1 MCKSHI
7 IEEIYEKCEVDSG
20 NSSGSG
26 NSSCDEIDV
35 ESIDSDR
42 KFENSRNF
50 EKSRDSNPIGS
61 TGSTSDGDSIHSSST
76 ENRSENRLDPVRSS
90 PSHSFSISNLLKDER
105 SYQATQ
111 ASSIFQAAHS
121 LGNPFGTPSFFQHH
135 GIWNPIIFSPSFVRI
150 SI

>member
-1 MCKSHI
+1 MCKSHM

-42 KFENSRNF
+42 KFEKF
-50 EKSRDSNPIGS
+50 EKSRDSNPGTNS
-61 TGSTSDGDSIHSSST
+61 TGSTSDGDSLTS
-76 ENRSENRLDPVRSS
+76 ENRGSENRLDPVRSS

-105 SYQATQ
+105 SYQATP
-111 ASSIFQAAHS
+111 SSIFQAAHQAA
-121 LGNPFGTPSFFQHH
+121 LGNPFGNPSFFQHH

>member
-1 MCKSHI
+1 MCKSHM

-42 KFENSRNF
+42 KFEKFEKF
-50 EKSRDSNPIGS
+50 EKSCDSIPVG
-61 TGSTSDGDSIHSSST
+61 TSDGDSLSS
-76 ENRSENRLDPVRSS
+76 ENQSENRLDPVQTS
-90 PSHSFSISNLLKDER
+90 SFSISNLLKDER
-105 SYQATQ
+105 NSYQATP
-111 ASSIFQAAHS
+111 SSIFQPAGAKFLNHF
-121 LGNPFGTPSFFQHH
+121 GNSFFQPH
-135 GIWNPIIFSPSFVRI
+135 GIWSPIIFSPSFVRI